1 MNNSDG
7 KSRDKIEW
15 RPRHFGIIEAIFD
28 GILGIRALFLLYTG
42 LLSNPFPGHQRL
54 WKRGILHRDISWGN
68 VLCLTEDDRDID
80 MAKQPCIEQLL

>member
-1 MNNSDG
+1 MGNYGTRLNG
-7 KSRDKIEW
+7 GPGALGLLKT
-15 RPRHFGIIEAIFD
+15 FFD
-28 GILGIRALFLLYTG
+28 RILGIYSVLLLYTG
-42 LLSNPFPGHQRL
+42 LLLNPFPGHQRL